1 LKSGNKP
8 LHTLSPTLWSK
19 DDSLKFIIGTRGG
32 RYQPQL
38 LAQAILPY
46 LLDMESF
53 ENIIKNPRWVIDYF
67 DSNKSSSI
75 KFEKINK
82 KDLEYLKKKNH
93 EVINEN
99 EYKNAYGPISVIY
112 KNNKNYFQGVADIR
126 VGTEKVFSS
135 L

>member
-1 LKSGNKP
+1 MNK
-8 LHTLSPTLWSK
+8 
-19 DDSLKFIIGTRGG
+19 
-32 RYQPQL
+32 
-38 LAQAILPY
+38 
-46 LLDMESF
+46 ESF